1 MKKLNK
7 TFLYLILIILIT
19 PLAAHSKMYMW
30 TDENGVKHY
39 SNTPPP
45 QNAKNIQEKKEQKFD
60 EEKYQRLMEQKK
72 AYEAQIAEE
81 VEANRVLE
89 AEMNKIKEKE
99 VLQRRKQQKRK
110 NLANKF
116 FGTITKKKAVLCPH
130 LTIWCGS
137 IFSKNRRRYHEHR
150 AT

>member
-1 MKKLNK
+1 MDRRERRQAL
-7 TFLYLILIILIT
+7 FQHT
-19 PLAAHSKMYMW
+19 PA
-30 TDENGVKHY
+30 
-39 SNTPPP
+39 
-45 QNAKNIQEKKEQKFD
+45 QNAKNIQEKEEQKFD

-116 FGTITKKKAVLCPH
+116 FGTITKKKAVLIPDRE
-130 LTIWCGS
+130 
-137 IFSKNRRRYHEHR
+137 F
-150 AT
+150 ATEPNDLIGGIID